1 MLISAQQLS
10 YQLPS
15 GQYLFQDVSFT
26 LHKGYRA
33 AIAGPNGA
41 GKSTLLKIIAGQETA
56 SSGTIRATEPCYYVP
71 QHFGHFNT
79 LTVAEAAGT
88 AQKLDALELILQGDT
103 RPQLYDVLGDDWDI
117 AARSEAAFEKWGLRA
132 LQPDQPLSTLSGG
145 EKTRLFLAGID
156 IFEPSVVLLDEPTNH
171 LDYHARKQLYEWMAG
186 TSCTLLIVS
195 HDRQLLRLCEPI
207 WELQPNGI
215 KTYGGNYDFYAAQKA
230 VEADALQQRVAHQE
244 KTLKEAK
251 KQRQEAI
258 ERKQHADAQAR
269 KQAKTGGIPKILLNG
284 RKNNAEVS
292 TAKLKQVHNEKV
304 EDLRAGWQELSAMT
318 QIQRMMK
325 GYFEQSTLHTGKV
338 LVQANDVNFGWPAAQ
353 PELPAPDHQPSNEP
367 ARLTSPENNML
378 WKTPLTFTIRS
389 GQRLAITGPNGSG
402 KSTLLQLVLGKLA
415 PSTGEL
421 YTADTRSLLL
431 DQDYTLID
439 RAKTVLQQAL
449 AYNNNLL
456 EVSMVKTVLVN
467 FLFGPD
473 TWDKSCAVLSG
484 GEMLRLALCSM
495 TLQDKAPDMILLDEP
510 TNNLDLQNIKILTQ
524 IFREYKG
531 TLLVI
536 SHDPNFVAEV
546 GVDEVLVLNT

>member
-56 SSGTIRATEPCYYVP
+56 SSGTIRATGPCYYVP
-71 QHFGHFNT
+71 QHFGHFNS

-88 AQKLDALELILQGDT
+88 AQKLNALELILQGET
-103 RPQLYDVLGDDWDI
+103 SPHLYDVLGDDWDI

-171 LDYHARKQLYEWMAG
+171 LDYHAREQLYEWMAA

-292 TAKLKQVHNEKV
+292 TAKLKQVHTEKV
-304 EDLRAGWQELSAMT
+304 EELRAGWQELSAMT

-338 LVQANDVNFGWPAAQ
+338 LVQANGVNFGWPAAQ

-367 ARLTSPENNML
+367 TRLASPENML

-402 KSTLLQLVLGKLA
+402 KSTLLQLILGKLA

-439 RAKTVLQQAL
+439 RSKTVLQQAL
-449 AYNNNLL
+449 SYNNNLL

-524 IFREYKG
+524 IFGEYKG

-536 SHDPNFVAEV
+536 SHDPDFIAEV
-546 GVDEVLVLNT
+546 GVDDVLALNT

>member
-56 SSGTIRATEPCYYVP
+56 SSGTVRTTAPCYYVP

-79 LTVAEAAGT
+79 LTVAQAAGT
-88 AQKLDALELILQGDT
+88 AQKVQALELILQGDT
-103 RPQLYDVLGDDWDI
+103 SPHLYDILGDDWDI
-117 AARSEAAFEKWGLRA
+117 VARSEAAFEKWGLRA

-156 IFEPSVVLLDEPTNH
+156 IFEPSIVLLDEPTNH
-171 LDYHARKQLYEWMAG
+171 LDYDAREQLYEWMAA
-186 TSCTLLIVS
+186 TSCTLLMVS

-207 WELQPNGI
+207 WELQSNGI
-215 KTYGGNYDFYAAQKA
+215 KTYGGNYDFYAAQKTL
-230 VEADALQQRVAHQE
+230 EADALQQRVAHQE

-269 KQAKTGGIPKILLNG
+269 KHTKSAGLPKILLNA

-292 TAKLKQVHNEKV
+292 TSKLKQVHTEKV
-304 EDLRAGWQELSAMT
+304 EELRAGWQELSAMI
-318 QIQRMMK
+318 QLQRMMK

-338 LVQANDVNFGWPAAQ
+338 LVQANDINFGWPAAQ
-353 PELPAPDHQPSNEP
+353 PEPAAPDPPPSNEP
-367 ARLTSPENNML
+367 AKSSSPENML

-402 KSTLLQLVLGKLA
+402 KSTLLQLILGRLL

-439 RAKTVLQQAL
+439 RSKTVLQQAL
-449 AYNNNLL
+449 SYNSNLL

-524 IFREYKG
+524 IFGEYKG

-536 SHDPNFVAEV
+536 SHDPDFIAEV
-546 GVDEVLVLNT
+546 GVDDVLALNT

>member
-56 SSGTIRATEPCYYVP
+56 SSGTVRTAAPCYYVP

-79 LTVAEAAGT
+79 LTVAQAAGT
-88 AQKLDALELILQGDT
+88 AQKVQALELILQGDT
-103 RPQLYDVLGDDWDI
+103 SPHLYDILGDDWDI
-117 AARSEAAFEKWGLRA
+117 AARSETAFEKWGLRA

-156 IFEPSVVLLDEPTNH
+156 IFEPSIVLLDEPTNH
-171 LDYHARKQLYEWMAG
+171 LDYHAREQLYEWMAA
-186 TSCTLLIVS
+186 TSCTLLMVS

-207 WELQPNGI
+207 WELQSNGI
-215 KTYGGNYDFYAAQKA
+215 KTYGGNYDFYAAQKTL
-230 VEADALQQRVAHQE
+230 EADALQQRVAHQE

-269 KQAKTGGIPKILLNG
+269 KHTKSAGLPKILLNA

-292 TAKLKQVHNEKV
+292 TSKLKQVHTEKV
-304 EDLRAGWQELSAMT
+304 EELRAGWQELSAMT
-318 QIQRMMK
+318 QLQRMMK

-338 LVQANDVNFGWPAAQ
+338 LVQANDINFGWPAAQ
-353 PELPAPDHQPSNEP
+353 PEPAAPDPPPSNEP
-367 ARLTSPENNML
+367 AKSSSPENML

-402 KSTLLQLVLGKLA
+402 KSTLLQLILGRLS

-439 RAKTVLQQAL
+439 RSKTVLQQAL
-449 AYNNNLL
+449 SYNSNLL

-524 IFREYKG
+524 IFGEYKG

-536 SHDPNFVAEV
+536 SHDPDFIAEV
-546 GVDEVLVLNT
+546 GVDDVLALNT

>member
-56 SSGTIRATEPCYYVP
+56 SSGTVRTTAPCYYVP

-79 LTVAEAAGT
+79 LTVAQAAGT
-88 AQKLDALELILQGDT
+88 AQKVQALELILQGDT
-103 RPQLYDVLGDDWDI
+103 SPHLYDILGDDWDI

-156 IFEPSVVLLDEPTNH
+156 IFEPSIVLLDEPTNH
-171 LDYHARKQLYEWMAG
+171 LDYHAREQLYEWMAA
-186 TSCTLLIVS
+186 TSCTLLMVS

-230 VEADALQQRVAHQE
+230 QEADALQQRVAHQE

-269 KQAKTGGIPKILLNG
+269 KHTKSAGLPKILLNA

-292 TAKLKQVHNEKV
+292 TSKLKQVHTEKV
-304 EDLRAGWQELSAMT
+304 EELRAGWQELSAMT
-318 QIQRMMK
+318 RLQRMMK

-338 LVQANDVNFGWPAAQ
+338 LVQASDVNFGWPAAQ
-353 PELPAPDHQPSNEP
+353 PEPTAPDHPPSNEP
-367 ARLTSPENNML
+367 ARSSSPENML

-402 KSTLLQLVLGKLA
+402 KSTLLQLILGRLS

-439 RAKTVLQQAL
+439 RSKTVLQQAL
-449 AYNNNLL
+449 SYNNNLL

-473 TWDKSCAVLSG
+473 TWDKSCTVLSG

-524 IFREYKG
+524 IFGEYKG

-536 SHDPNFVAEV
+536 SHDPDFIAEV
-546 GVDEVLVLNT
+546 GVDDVLALNT